1 MTYEQKYTELE
12 GGWHAIGAGEYT
24 VCGIAI
30 PFGNG
35 YSLLPDKAKAH
46 CGPDTKVD
54 YREPKDADKQDDKS
68 ADIETPLAS
77 DGPAAAPVVTKPAKA
92 DKPKALKVR

>member
-12 GGWHAIGAGEYT
+12 GGWHAIGA
-24 VCGIAI
+24 
-30 PFGNG
+30 
-35 YSLLPDKAKAH
+35 
-46 CGPDTKVD
+46 GPDTKVD